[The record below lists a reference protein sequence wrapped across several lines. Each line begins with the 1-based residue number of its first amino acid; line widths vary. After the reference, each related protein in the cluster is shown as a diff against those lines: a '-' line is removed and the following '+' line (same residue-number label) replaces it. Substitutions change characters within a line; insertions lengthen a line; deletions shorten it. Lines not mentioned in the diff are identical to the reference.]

1 MAVVTEM
8 GLRGRRTLVE
18 ICVLCTNF
26 FGALS
31 GGVLGLTITPIAHD
45 FGVDIELAAWTTL
58 SSMFASAML
67 GPALG
72 KIADS
77 FGRRRLFWTMYFLQL
92 VSYFTCW
99 QAPSFGW
106 LVFGRALGG
115 ISWAGMRSG
124 QD

>member
-1 MAVVTEM
+1 M
-8 GLRGRRTLVE
+8 GLRGHRTAVE

-77 FGRRRLFWTMYFLQL
+77 FGRRRMFWAMYFLQL

-99 QAPSFGW
+99 RASSFGW

-115 ISWAGMRSG
+115 ISWAGASSAW
-124 QD
+124 